1 MTFLL
6 ISQHLNQVEKR
17 LDLKEQKR
25 TQLVLVKVLRISSI
39 TDPESGK
46 LGKQIEL
53 VEARQRNSS
62 SFTGASGV
70 GGDETRLVKN
80 ILNQFKSVGVFPQV
94 RDLTLPKLTLFLT
107 ETEYDLLGIRFE
119 VNDVYDL
126 IMKDSAFMLKKS
138 TEGV

>member
-1 MTFLL
+1 M
-6 ISQHLNQVEKR
+6 
-17 LDLKEQKR
+17 
-25 TQLVLVKVLRISSI
+25 VLVKVLRISSI

-53 VEARQRNSS
+53 VEARQRGSS
-62 SFTGASGV
+62 SFTGTVGV
-70 GGDETRLVKN
+70 GGDETKLVKN
-80 ILNQFKSVGVFPQV
+80 ILTQFKSVGIFPQT

-107 ETEYDLLGIRFE
+107 ETEYDLLGVRFE